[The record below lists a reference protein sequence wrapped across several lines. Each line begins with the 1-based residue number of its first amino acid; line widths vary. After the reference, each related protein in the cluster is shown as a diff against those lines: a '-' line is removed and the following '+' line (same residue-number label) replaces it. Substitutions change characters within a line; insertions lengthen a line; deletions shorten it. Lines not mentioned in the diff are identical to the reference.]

1 MSENES
7 GGSDKGAVNPRFAK
21 RRQDALGRGLEAMYQ
36 GVLNEPVP
44 DDFLNILKGI
54 DDNKPRQPSEPNG
67 SGENAP
73 APAARNEDR
82 G

>member
-7 GGSDKGAVNPRFAK
+7 GGSDEGAVNPRVAK
-21 RRQDALGRGLEAMYQ
+21 RRQDALGRRLETLYKN
-36 GVLNEPVP
+36 VLDEPVP

-54 DDNKPRQPSEPNG
+54 DDKKPRQPSEPNG
-67 SGENAP
+67 SAENAP
-73 APAARNEDR
+73 APSARNQDR